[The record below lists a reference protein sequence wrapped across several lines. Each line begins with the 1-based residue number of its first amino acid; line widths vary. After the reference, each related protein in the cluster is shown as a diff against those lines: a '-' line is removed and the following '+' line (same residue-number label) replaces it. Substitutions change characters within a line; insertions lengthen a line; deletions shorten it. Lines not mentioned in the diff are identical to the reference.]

1 MVDVTG
7 LANLPIGMG
16 PPGTGAVNVTDSGGA
31 SHTTASFNLWWEDIA
46 GVNFDLHIYWRRLFG
61 FLGEGTVAYE
71 TFNLPHDVTAA
82 QLQNELNSRINE
94 GDIAF
99 TVSGQG
105 TEANPLCCKYFRF
118 GL

>member
-1 MVDVTG
+1 M
-7 LANLPIGMG
+7 
-16 PPGTGAVNVTDSGGA
+16 
-31 SHTTASFNLWWEDIA
+31 
-46 GVNFDLHIYWRRLFG
+46 
-61 FLGEGTVAYE
+61 GEGTVAYE

-105 TEANPLCCKYFRF
+105 TEANPFVVNIS
-118 GL
+118 GLAYEWWGLGYDERIEILNFKKGEILRRDNLLYQNIG